1 MSAWDRTIAEN
12 IFALGGSG
20 SWADE
25 DIEEEIAPVCP
36 IAEASPT
43 RTNEEA
49 SPTRTNEEAAPAY
62 PTTQKRS
69 FNDISVDDSNWTTST
84 SQKARFQR
92 APRGAPRGSPR
103 GAFRGANRGGAPRGG
118 APRGGNRNR
127 GYPNAAQHYET
138 TFWEIPLHLNFFA
151 TTREDATAI
160 AAAAKNVLDEIK
172 QRIGQVS
179 PWPDVWRRAIETNWV
194 LGRINQ
200 ACSIKPYSRA
210 FFKMVELARHYP
222 LVPTSRPIK
231 TAHIGEAPG
240 GFFQALLWC
249 CGGDISPQR
258 VEACLTT
265 ESDIQSSL
273 VSLPSDSWAP
283 EISGKFPQTR
293 LHSFDMVQNGEAR
306 AAFSQSLRG
315 SLDLVTADG
324 GFEVQADRRREQ
336 EEIMLPLL
344 RAELDIALQ
353 TLNLGG
359 NLVMKF
365 FALDNEP
372 TRCLVSHIVQHFNTA
387 FLTIPLASKP
397 TNDERYVVALGFH
410 GRGAPDIATVLD
422 EEWALWF
429 DMYCMEDKLRQRE
442 PLDIAVKL
450 CQTLTVETRI
460 PVEPALGRA
469 KRYCEALGLPIK
481 TFT

>member
-12 IFALGGSG
+12 IFALGGGG

-25 DIEEEIAPVCP
+25 DIDEEIAPTP
-36 IAEASPT
+36 SIAVAAPT

-49 SPTRTNEEAAPAY
+49 PPTP
-62 PTTQKRS
+62 KRS
-69 FNDISVDDSNWTTST
+69 FNEISVDDSNWILST
-84 SQKARFQR
+84 SQKSRCQR
-92 APRGAPRGSPR
+92 TPRGAFRGAPRGAPRGAS
-103 GAFRGANRGGAPRGG
+103 RGGAPRGG
-118 APRGGNRNR
+118 APRGSGGRNR
-127 GYPNAAQHYET
+127 GYHDVAQHYET

-151 TTREDATAI
+151 TSRDDATAI
-160 AAAAKNVLDEIK
+160 AAAAKNVLDNIK

-210 FFKMVELARHYP
+210 FFKMVELARHYS
-222 LVPTSRPIK
+222 LVPTNRPIK

-249 CGGDISPQR
+249 CYGDISPQR
-258 VEACLTT
+258 VADCLENSTGN
-265 ESDIQSSL
+265 IQSSL
-273 VSLPSDSWAP
+273 LSLPSDTWAP
-283 EISGKFPQTR
+283 EIAGTSR

-306 AAFSQSLRG
+306 AAFSQALRG

-410 GRGAPDIATVLD
+410 GRGAPEIATVLD

-450 CQTLTVETRI
+450 CQTLTVDTRI